1 MCPVF
6 LCFQSPLDYTAHFVI
21 RFGVWCGYLMPV
33 LPRLIVSFWK
43 AGTVPSL
50 PACYTTTVVNQQ
62 LVTPRRSTVPPCKDL
77 CEVAIT
83 QTVKPSPGGLGITE
97 QCMVLPR
104 KSVTVPGK

>member
-1 MCPVF
+1 
-6 LCFQSPLDYTAHFVI
+6 
-21 RFGVWCGYLMPV
+21 MPV